1 MTNLRQGSRGPEV
14 KRLQRE
20 LNSQLFPRPNLVDDG
35 IFGGNTRRAV
45 LAFQRQ
51 SGIQV
56 DGIVGPETRATLGL
70 PNVGTPFTH
79 RVRLYFRGLSLTNV
93 RFSTIF
99 SSTQMVYAQYGIQ
112 IVFGSGMSL
121 GLSESEAKR
130 FEQLDGSCA
139 WKISSGEYAQ
149 LQRLGPTVPA
159 NAIIVYF
166 IDRFSQALNG
176 CGGHL
181 PNRPACI
188 VARAGTQWCAAHEVG
203 HVLLTSN
210 FSPVHINDTS
220 NLMHPVDIARSATP
234 GLTQAQVTRIKSSPL
249 CTPI

>member
-1 MTNLRQGSRGPEV
+1 MDHDPPPEAGSVLAIALASLPSSRPP
-14 KRLQRE
+14 LQSSRNA
-20 LNSQLFPRPNLVDDG
+20 LHASR
-35 IFGGNTRRAV
+35 TAV
-45 LAFQRQ
+45 LPRAQPHKRPFQHDLFEHANR
-51 SGIQV
+51 IRP
-56 DGIVGPETRATLGL
+56 IR
-70 PNVGTPFTH
+70 H
-79 RVRLYFRGLSLTNV
+79 
-93 RFSTIF
+93 
-99 SSTQMVYAQYGIQ
+99 Q

-139 WKISSGEYAQ
+139 WKISFGEYAQ

-210 FSPVHINDTS
+210 FSPVHINDAS